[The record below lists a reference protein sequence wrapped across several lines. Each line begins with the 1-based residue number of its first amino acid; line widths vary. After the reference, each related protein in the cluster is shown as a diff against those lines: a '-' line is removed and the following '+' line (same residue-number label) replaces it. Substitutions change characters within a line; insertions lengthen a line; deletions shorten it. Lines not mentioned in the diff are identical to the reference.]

1 MAKTTIQK
9 AIELNNW
16 EREVSNMATASNGN
30 YVYTNPNNK
39 YYRFTDNMK
48 GWIEGLF
55 GRGKNE
61 DGVTLRN
68 LAPNE
73 MDEGQK
79 EMANTMKNLTFLQ
92 DDWWQVALSGNGAQK
107 ESLPKF
113 ENTLEESQKTETKEA
128 VYDKLLPAYRALEE
142 RFAKRWWF
150 EFIFNHR
157 QYTAE
162 RDALK
167 VVTSMILSMTGD
179 SMQQF
184 NDRYE
189 AYKTEVITSNLQEM
203 QQIIERREDFAK
215 AMEKTAAEDQV
226 AENLEEI
233 KQQIKQEEINEIE
246 NKSFDEVTTKD
257 QFTLTCNDATFKS
270 RVDGELS
277 AVITELP
284 CTAAIARLRKLMIN
298 AQIITPLFSEAE
310 KLCGNLDVADENGA
324 NKEGLHNVVKEGV
337 GNMFKV
343 ALNATQFLKITDIK
357 ERIIVAQ
364 KLTDIMLNN
373 ASPVSFYPY
382 EYGQYGQGY
391 IALHNEDVIRSALSN
406 ADETVVNE
414 AIAGAKETFSA
425 LYPENNVQ
433 EIEKLSITIE
443 ESDVQVVPPVETKP
457 VEIGAPNVNK

>member
-1 MAKTTIQK
+1 MAKTTMQK

-16 EREVSNMATASNGN
+16 ERNVSTMATALNNN
-30 YVYTNPNNK
+30 YVYTKPNNK
-39 YYRFTDNMK
+39 YYRFTENMK

-55 GRGKNE
+55 GKGTSE
-61 DGVTLRN
+61 DRESLRN

-79 EMANTMKNLTFLQ
+79 EMANTMQNLTFLN
-92 DDWWQVALSGNGAQK
+92 DDWWQVALNGNSAQK

-113 ENTLEESQKTETKEA
+113 ETSLDEGKKAETKEA

-142 RFAKRWWF
+142 RFSKRWWF

-179 SMQQF
+179 SMKQL

-189 AYKTEVITSNLQEM
+189 AHKSEVVTSNLQEM
-203 QQIIERREDFAK
+203 QQIIDRRVEFERN
-215 AMEKTAAEDQV
+215 MEKTVAEEQEV
-226 AENLEEI
+226 ENLEEI
-233 KQQIKQEEINEIE
+233 KQQIKEEEINEIE
-246 NKSFDEVTTKD
+246 NKSFDEVTTRD
-257 QFTLTCNDATFKS
+257 QFTLCCNDSTFKS

-277 AVITELP
+277 AVIMELS
-284 CTAAIARLRKLMIN
+284 CTAAISRLRKLMIPK
-298 AQIITPLFSEAE
+298 QVIEPLFNEAE
-310 KLCGNLDVADENGA
+310 KLCGNLDYADENGA
-324 NKEGLHNVVKEGV
+324 NKEGCHQVVKEGV
-337 GNMFKV
+337 ESMFKV
-343 ALNATQFLKITDIK
+343 ALNATQFLKITDVK

-373 ASPVSFYPY
+373 ASPVSFYSY

-391 IALHNEDVIRSALSN
+391 ITMQKEDVIRSALSN

-414 AIAGAKETFSA
+414 AIAGAKETFSK
-425 LYPENNVQ
+425 LYPENNVE
-433 EIEKLSITIE
+433 EIEQINVDLREPKAK
-443 ESDVQVVPPVETKP
+443 VAPPVDKKP
-457 VEIGAPNVNK
+457 PEISPFINK

>member
-1 MAKTTIQK
+1 MAKTTMQK

-16 EREVSNMATASNGN
+16 ERNVSTMATASNGN

-55 GRGKNE
+55 GKGTDE
-61 DGVTLRN
+61 DGITLRN
-68 LAPNE
+68 LDPNE

-79 EMANTMKNLTFLQ
+79 EIANKMQNLTFLP
-92 DDWWQVALSGNGAQK
+92 DNWWQVALNGDSAQK

-113 ENTLEESQKTETKEA
+113 ESSLDEAKKAETKEA

-167 VVTSMILSMTGD
+167 VVTNMMLSMTGD
-179 SMQQF
+179 SMKQL

-189 AYKTEVITSNLQEM
+189 AYKAEVITSNLQDM
-203 QQIIERREDFAK
+203 QQIIGRREEFAK
-215 AMEKTAAEDQV
+215 AMEKTVIEEQEV
-226 AENLEEI
+226 ENLEEI
-233 KQQIKQEEINEIE
+233 KQQIKEEEINEIA
-246 NKSFDEVTTKD
+246 NKSFDEVTTRD
-257 QFTLTCNDATFKS
+257 QFTLCCNDSTFKS

-277 AVITELP
+277 SVIMELP
-284 CTAAIARLRKLMIN
+284 CTQAISRLRKLMIPK
-298 AQIITPLFSEAE
+298 QIIEPLFNEAE
-310 KLCGNLDVADENGA
+310 KLCGNLDYADENGA
-324 NKEGLHNVVKEGV
+324 NKEGLHQVVKEGV
-337 GNMFKV
+337 ENMFKV
-343 ALNATQFLKITDIK
+343 ALNATQFLKITDVK

-373 ASPVSFYPY
+373 ASPVSFYSY

-391 IALHNEDVIRSALSN
+391 IALQKEDVIRSAISN
-406 ADETVVNE
+406 ADETVLSE
-414 AIAGAKETFSA
+414 AIAGAKETFGK

-433 EIEKLSITIE
+433 DIEKLNIDLHEPET
-443 ESDVQVVPPVETKP
+443 QVVPPVDKKP
-457 VEIGAPNVNK
+457 VEIGAPNINK

>member
-1 MAKTTIQK
+1 MAQTTIQK

-16 EREVSNMATASNGN
+16 ERNVSTMATTSNGN

-55 GRGKNE
+55 GKGTE
-61 DGVTLRN
+61 TDGVTLRN

-79 EMANTMKNLTFLQ
+79 EMANTMQNLTFLQ
-92 DDWWQVALSGNGAQK
+92 DNWWQVALKGNSAQK

-113 ENTLEESQKTETKEA
+113 EASLDEAKKAETKEA

-167 VVTSMILSMTGD
+167 VVTSMMLSMTGD
-179 SMQQF
+179 SMKQL

-189 AYKTEVITSNLQEM
+189 EYKAEVITSNLQDM
-203 QQIIERREDFAK
+203 QQIIERRENFAK
-215 AMEKTAAEDQV
+215 AMEKTASEDQEV
-226 AENLEEI
+226 ENLEEI
-233 KQQIKQEEINEIE
+233 KQQIKKEEINEIA
-246 NKSFDEVTTKD
+246 NKSFDEVTTRD
-257 QFTLTCNDATFKS
+257 QFTLCCNDSTFKT

-277 AVITELP
+277 SVIMELP
-284 CTAAIARLRKLMIN
+284 CAPAISRLRKLMIPK
-298 AQIITPLFSEAE
+298 QIIEPLFNEAE
-310 KLCGNLDVADENGA
+310 KLCGNLDYADENGA
-324 NKEGLHNVVKEGV
+324 NKEGLHQVVKEGV
-337 GNMFKV
+337 ESMFKV
-343 ALNATQFLKITDIK
+343 ALNATQFLKITDVK

-373 ASPVSFYPY
+373 ASPVSFYSY
-382 EYGQYGQGY
+382 EYGQY
-391 IALHNEDVIRSALSN
+391 D
-406 ADETVVNE
+406 
-414 AIAGAKETFSA
+414 KE
-425 LYPENNVQ
+425 N
-433 EIEKLSITIE
+433 IKG
-443 ESDVQVVPPVETKP
+443 D
-457 VEIGAPNVNK
+457 

>member
-1 MAKTTIQK
+1 MAKTTMQK

-16 EREVSNMATASNGN
+16 ERNVSNMATVSNGN

-55 GRGKNE
+55 GKGTNE
-61 DGVTLRN
+61 DGKSLRN

-73 MDEGQK
+73 MDEEQK
-79 EMANTMKNLTFLQ
+79 ATANTMKNLTNLQ
-92 DDWWQVALSGNGAQK
+92 EDWWQVALNGNSEQK
-107 ESLPKF
+107 GSLPKF
-113 ENTLEESQKTETKEA
+113 EASLNEEQTEETKEA
-128 VYDKLLPAYRALEE
+128 VYDKLLPAYRALQE

-150 EFIFNHR
+150 EWIFNHR

-167 VVTSMILSMTGD
+167 VVENMMLSMTGD
-179 SMQQF
+179 SREQL

-189 AYKTEVITSNLQEM
+189 AYKAEVITSNLQEM
-203 QQIIERREDFAK
+203 QQIIGRREDFAK
-215 AMEKTAAEDQV
+215 AMEKTVAEEEV

-233 KQQIKQEEINEIE
+233 KQQIKQQEINEIE
-246 NKSFDEVTTKD
+246 NKSFDEVTAKD
-257 QFTLTCNDATFKS
+257 QFALTCNDATFKS

-284 CTAAIARLRKLMIN
+284 CTPAIARVRKLMIN
-298 AQIITPLFSEAE
+298 TQIITPLFSEAE
-310 KLCGNLDVADENGA
+310 KICGNLDVADENGA

-337 GNMFKV
+337 KNMFKV
-343 ALNATQFLKITDIK
+343 ALNATQFLKITDVK

-391 IALHNEDVIRSALSN
+391 VALHNEDVIRSALSN

-433 EIEKLSITIE
+433 EIEKLNITIE
-443 ESDVQVVPPVETKP
+443 EPDVQVAPPVENKP
-457 VEIGAPNVNK
+457 IEIGAINTNK